1 MVGRQTPLLALFV
14 PLILVFIVD
23 RKHGI
28 RDTWP
33 AAVVCGVAF
42 AIVQFVAANY
52 ISVPLTD
59 ILASL
64 LSAGAVV
71 LLLRVW
77 QPARTYVDE
86 RPRSRS
92 RSAAASP
99 PPSAPVRPTA
109 APTAP
114 PRDGDTATGDDVPPG
129 TVRATTSR
137 SAPASGRAASRTCPT
152 AAPRSP
158 GRTRRT

>member
-23 RKHGI
+23 RKRGM

-33 AAVVCGVAF
+33 AAMVCGVAF
-42 AIVQFVAANY
+42 AIAQFVASNY
-52 ISVPLTD
+52 VSVPLTD

-77 QPARTYVDE
+77 QPAHTYVE
-86 RPRSRS
+86 QEVEEPVAVGGGGV
-92 RSAAASP
+92 AAG
-99 PPSAPVRPTA
+99 APVRPTA
-109 APTAP
+109 SPRP
-114 PRDGDTATGDDVPPG
+114 PRPPVPRPAAPAATFRAG
-129 TVRATTSR
+129 TVRSTSR
-137 SAPASGRAASRTCPT
+137 SE
-152 AAPRSP
+152 
-158 GRTRRT
+158 